1 MKKIN
6 YSKLEEITVKN
17 QEELNDIP
25 LDFKGRIY
33 IKFGTYSNPAIV
45 RNSYYYS
52 VRACDNSTVEAYDNS
67 TVEACDNSTVEAY
80 DNSTVKACGNST
92 VKAYDNSTVIAYD
105 NSTVIACGNS
115 TVRACGNSTVRA
127 YNNSTV
133 EAYDNSTVR
142 ACDNS
147 TVRACD
153 NSTVIACGNS
163 TVRACGNSTVRAY
176 NNSTVRACDNSTV
189 RAYNNSTVEACGNVQ
204 VLNRQFDGKIN
215 VKGNARIVHDP
226 ENINE
231 FIDFHGIEHTKT
243 TATFYK
249 AVRKDSNGIYRA
261 DRDKNFIYEIGKYKT
276 EKCDSNVKEDCSYGI
291 HISTL
296 NWALNF
302 GKNWNNLAILEVK
315 TKISDIVLPEGSDG
329 KVRTSKVKV
338 IREVPLEEYGV
349 DGKILIKE
357 R

>member
-80 DNSTVKACGNST
+80 D
-92 VKAYDNSTVIAYD
+92 
-105 NSTVIACGNS
+105 
-115 TVRACGNSTVRA
+115 
-127 YNNSTV
+127 
-133 EAYDNSTVR
+133 
-142 ACDNS
+142 
-147 TVRACD
+147 
-153 NSTVIACGNS
+153 NS

-338 IREVPLEEYGV
+338 IREVPLEERHQYCRNKE
-349 DGKILIKE
+349 KIKRFDFLD
-357 R
+357 

>member
-92 VKAYDNSTVIAYD
+92 VKAYDNSTVIAY
-105 NSTVIACGNS
+105 
-115 TVRACGNSTVRA
+115 
-127 YNNSTV
+127 
-133 EAYDNSTVR
+133 
-142 ACDNS
+142 
-147 TVRACD
+147 D